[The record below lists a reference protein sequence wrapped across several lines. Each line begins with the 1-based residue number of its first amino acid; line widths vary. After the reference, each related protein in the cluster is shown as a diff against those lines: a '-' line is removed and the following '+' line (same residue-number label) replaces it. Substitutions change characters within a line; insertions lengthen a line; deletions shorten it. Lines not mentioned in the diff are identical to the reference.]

1 MNNLTGDLFVFVC
14 SADTADAWPTWEI
27 NKLRK
32 YFDNS
37 KPVGRMLVPSLAE
50 LDPDPEV
57 FVIMDWKKLFLASVI
72 FPVDVTTTTTSLFSL
87 LRDSFLATWL

>member
-1 MNNLTGDLFVFVC
+1 
-14 SADTADAWPTWEI
+14 
-27 NKLRK
+27 
-32 YFDNS
+32 
-37 KPVGRMLVPSLAE
+37 MLVPSLADF
-50 LDPDPEV
+50 DPDPEV